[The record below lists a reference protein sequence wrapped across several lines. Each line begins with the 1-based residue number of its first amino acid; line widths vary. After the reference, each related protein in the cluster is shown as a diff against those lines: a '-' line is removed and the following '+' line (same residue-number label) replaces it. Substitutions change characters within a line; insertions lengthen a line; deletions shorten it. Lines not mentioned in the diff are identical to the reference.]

1 MVKVSV
7 IVPVYNSEK
16 YLNKCIDSILNQTL
30 KEIELILVNDGSTD
44 GSMKIL
50 EKYSES
56 DSRVVIL
63 NLKNGGPGKARNEG
77 IKIAKGE
84 YLSFVDS
91 DDYIEIEFLE
101 KLYKAAAH
109 NKVQMIMT
117 NYNDINMFDGVRTI
131 INHNLEC
138 GRVYDKERIKNDIIS
153 TFTKVGNYGFF
164 NLWNKLYLREYI
176 LNLDFLIDETRDHGE
191 DWLFNIKVFLNLN
204 SFMALNEPLYN
215 YIHSNSNSLMTK
227 YRENQ
232 LELYLDGRKKILS
245 LLPSDIID
253 YNSLNKNFIYE
264 FSSYII
270 KTYRNISDKSKRKEL
285 LNRVVYEKEV
295 IESCKNVDGLPFNFK
310 IIAFLIRNKMQAL
323 ALVLY
328 KIKS

>member
-1 MVKVSV
+1 MIKVSV
-7 IVPVYNSEK
+7 IVPIYNAER
-16 YLNKCIDSILNQTL
+16 YLKKCIDSILNQSL
-30 KEIELILVNDGSTD
+30 KEIEVILINDGSTD
-44 GSMKIL
+44 GSIKII
-50 EKYSES
+50 EEYSKN

-91 DDYIEIEFLE
+91 DDYIEREFLE
-101 KLYKAAAH
+101 KLYKTATH
-109 NKVQMIMT
+109 NKVQMVMT
-117 NYNDINMFDGVRTI
+117 NYKDINMFDGVKSI

-138 GRVYDKERIKNDIIS
+138 GIVYNEERIKNEIIS

-164 NLWNKLYLREYI
+164 NLCNKLYLREYI
-176 LNLDFLIDETRDHGE
+176 LSLGFLIDETRDHGE

-232 LELYLDGRKKILS
+232 FELYLDGRKKILS

>member
-1 MVKVSV
+1 MIKVSV
-7 IVPVYNSEK
+7 IVPIYNAER
-16 YLNKCIDSILNQTL
+16 YLKKCIDSILNQSL
-30 KEIELILVNDGSTD
+30 KEIEVILINDGSTD
-44 GSMKIL
+44 GSIKII
-50 EKYSES
+50 EEYSKN

-91 DDYIEIEFLE
+91 DDYIEREFLE
-101 KLYKAAAH
+101 KLYKTATH
-109 NKVQMIMT
+109 NKVQMVMT
-117 NYNDINMFDGVRTI
+117 NYKDINMFDGVKSI
-131 INHNLEC
+131 INHTLEC
-138 GRVYDKERIKNDIIS
+138 GIVYNEERIKNEIIS

-164 NLWNKLYLREYI
+164 NLCNKLYLREYI
-176 LNLDFLIDETRDHGE
+176 LSLGFLIDETRDHGE

-204 SFMALNEPLYN
+204 SFIALNEPLYN
-215 YIHSNSNSLMTK
+215 YIHSNGNSLMTK

-232 LELYLDGRKKILS
+232 FELYLDGRMKILS
-245 LLPSDIID
+245 LLPNDIID

-270 KTYRNISDKSKRKEL
+270 KTYRNVSDKSKRNEL
-285 LNRVVYEKEV
+285 LNRVVNEKQV
-295 IESCKNVDGLPFNFK
+295 IESCKNVHGLPFNFK

>member
-44 GSMKIL
+44 RSRKIL
-50 EKYSES
+50 EEYSEM
-56 DSRVVIL
+56 DDRVIVL
-63 NLKNGGPGKARNEG
+63 NIKNGGPARARNKG
-77 IKIAKGE
+77 IKIAKGK

-91 DDYIEIEFLE
+91 DDYIDGDFLE
-101 KLYKAAAH
+101 KLYNTADN

-117 NYNDINMFDGVRTI
+117 NYKDINMFNGVTSMTC
-131 INHNLEC
+131 HELEC
-138 GRVYDKERIKNDIIS
+138 GVIFNKDRIKKDILT
-153 TFTKVGNYGFF
+153 TFTKTINYGFF
-164 NLWNKLYLREYI
+164 SMCNKLYLREY
-176 LNLDFLIDETRDHGE
+176 LLKLGFLIDETRDHGE
-191 DWLFNIKVFLNLN
+191 DWLFNINIFLNLN
-204 SFMALNEPLYN
+204 SFIAVEKPLYN
-215 YIHSNSNSLMTK
+215 YIHANENSLMTK

-232 LELYLDGRKKILS
+232 FEIYLDGRKKIIS
-245 LLPSDIID
+245 LLPSDVID
-253 YNSLNKNFIYE
+253 YKELNKKFIYE